1 MCQAVICLALVLCV
15 FVFCF
20 FGGGGNRLYWATS
33 SWLLS
38 ILRISSSS
46 LSPSCMN
53 KLFMP
58 SLKPSLWSLF
68 LPLWMLMHCKY
79 DVTSTGIH
87 SALVSFSLL
96 IVVRHTG
103 TRTWVYEWVSPHHRF
118 NVILV
123 KELRDSQITEW
134 KMLQQLEKMRQTSD
148 PFWFLLLYSF
158 LPLVI
163 RIIFLFAT
171 TDATTVLQSVNFPL
185 YSGGDCCLIIAQSG
199 ASFL

>member
-1 MCQAVICLALVLCV
+1 
-15 FVFCF
+15 
-20 FGGGGNRLYWATS
+20 
-33 SWLLS
+33 
-38 ILRISSSS
+38 
-46 LSPSCMN
+46 MN

-123 KELRDSQITEW
+123 KELRLSDYRVEDAATAGKDEATM
-134 KMLQQLEKMRQTSD
+134 KKTSD

-163 RIIFLFAT
+163 RIIFQPMTVTHGHSWRWDWQLQFDIRLSLFAT

>member
-15 FVFCF
+15 LF

-53 KLFMP
+53 KLFMA

-123 KELRDSQITEW
+123 KELRLSDYRVEDAATAGKDEATMKKPLIPSDFFYSTHFCHLWSGSSFSQW
-134 KMLQQLEKMRQTSD
+134 Q
-148 PFWFLLLYSF
+148 
-158 LPLVI
+158 
-163 RIIFLFAT
+163 
-171 TDATTVLQSVNFPL
+171 
-185 YSGGDCCLIIAQSG
+185 
-199 ASFL
+199 

>member
-1 MCQAVICLALVLCV
+1 MCQAVICLALVLCGG
-15 FVFCF
+15 F
-20 FGGGGNRLYWATS
+20 FLGGGGNRLYWATS

-103 TRTWVYEWVSPHHRF
+103 TRTWVYELVSPHHRF

-134 KMLQQLEKMRQTSD
+134 KMLQQLEKMRQLWKNLWS
-148 PFWFLLLYSF
+148 LLISSALLIS
-158 LPLVI
+158 
-163 RIIFLFAT
+163 AT
-171 TDATTVLQSVNFPL
+171 CDQDHLSANDSNSWP
-185 YSGGDCCLIIAQSG
+185 
-199 ASFL
+199 

>member
-15 FVFCF
+15 LF
-20 FGGGGNRLYWATS
+20 FFFWGGGNRLYWATS

-103 TRTWVYEWVSPHHRF
+103 TRTWVYELVSPHHRF

-134 KMLQQLEKMRQTSD
+134 KMLQQLEKMRQLWKNLWS
-148 PFWFLLLYSF
+148 LLISSALLIS
-158 LPLVI
+158 
-163 RIIFLFAT
+163 AT
-171 TDATTVLQSVNFPL
+171 CDQDHLSANDSNAWP
-185 YSGGDCCLIIAQSG
+185 
-199 ASFL
+199 